1 LKSVEKLLVLQLMGV
16 FTQNIKIMDINNIFI
31 QKYFLLS
38 TLILFVYTLIRILYN
53 KKDNFRKKILNII
66 IILLLPVLGCVIV
79 LIFDVLKREK

>member
-1 LKSVEKLLVLQLMGV
+1 MGV